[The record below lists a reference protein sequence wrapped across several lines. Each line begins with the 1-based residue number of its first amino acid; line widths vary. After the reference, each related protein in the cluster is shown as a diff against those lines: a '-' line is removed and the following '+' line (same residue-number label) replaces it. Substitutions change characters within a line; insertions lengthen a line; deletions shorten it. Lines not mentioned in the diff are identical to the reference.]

1 MNKNEDKRTPR
12 GGKRFFAKFFLLNK
26 ASITRFEYW
35 LRFFHVIVYRLLA
48 ACVSRK
54 IPRFLRAKRVKM
66 DLVTVL
72 SSTLAAH
79 SISAIDW

>member
-12 GGKRFFAKFFLLNK
+12 GGKRFFAKFLLLNK

-48 ACVSRK
+48 CVFRK
-54 IPRFLRAKRVKM
+54 ILRFLRTKRVKM